1 MGTSCAEYT
10 VFDGLIQSM
19 AKRVPE
25 EIPKILTAHLTVSG
39 SKVGGYRGIS
49 LLSDE
54 IQLTP
59 SMLAH
64 AGYDYV
70 ALGHIHRHQNLS
82 PIRHVP
88 VVYCGSIDRVDFG
101 EAEEEKG
108 FVIAEVSRGGAEYEF
123 HSVDVRPFVDILI
136 EEDSTPDITER
147 FLKAIA
153 REDIRD
159 AVVKIRYIATEAE
172 VQNLDLKRIN
182 EALKPAHYKLGY
194 QRIPKDQEARRRSV
208 MLSQDV
214 QLKDALRAYLR
225 EHEEY
230 REDTELLLQKAEE
243 IHHAVE
249 GSMNS

>member
-1 MGTSCAEYT
+1 M
-10 VFDGLIQSM
+10 
-19 AKRVPE
+19 
-25 EIPKILTAHLTVSG
+25 
-39 SKVGGYRGIS
+39 
-49 LLSDE
+49 
-54 IQLTP
+54 
-59 SMLAH
+59 
-64 AGYDYV
+64 
-70 ALGHIHRHQNLS
+70 
-82 PIRHVP
+82 
-88 VVYCGSIDRVDFG
+88 DFG

-225 EHEEY
+225 SMRSTGRHGTASAEGGGDSSCGGGEY
-230 REDTELLLQKAEE
+230 EFMILDYPAF
-243 IHHAVE
+243 A
-249 GSMNS
+249 S